1 MTKILLVEDE
11 AQLSEYLK
19 PFLER
24 RGLVV
29 FVAAAAQEALDI
41 YAQEDP
47 AIVLLDLGLP
57 DRDGRQLL
65 KEIKSRDPQTK
76 VVIISGYTEA
86 STKKEL
92 LLLGADYFLEK
103 PIVPLRLY
111 EFIKEISAKG

>member
-41 YAQEDP
+41 YAQ
-47 AIVLLDLGLP
+47 
-57 DRDGRQLL
+57 
-65 KEIKSRDPQTK
+65 
-76 VVIISGYTEA
+76 
-86 STKKEL
+86 
-92 LLLGADYFLEK
+92 
-103 PIVPLRLY
+103 
-111 EFIKEISAKG
+111 